1 MKSIEVQNLS
11 KVFDN
16 PLSGRLVVLDGISFT
31 VEFGGFLSILGP
43 SGSGKSLLL
52 QIIAGLERPTEGTI
66 RLGHPGAEPAAA
78 GPAHANGSAHR
89 NGSRIGFV
97 FQAPR
102 LLPWKR
108 AGENIRY
115 VLTGRSLG
123 RSEEDRIIDWV
134 LGITGLL
141 PYKGYYPH
149 QLSGG
154 MQQRLAIARALAYD
168 ADVILMDEP
177 FSNLDEITA
186 CNLREEVARI
196 WAETKKTILFVTH
209 DICEACF
216 LGSEI
221 ILLTP
226 KPTRIYERFAIDLP
240 RPRVYGSEELFE
252 KERQVLRTFEQSVA
266 AHTARP
272 VAR

>member
-123 RSEEDRIIDWV
+123 RSEERTARSSISSSRCS
-134 LGITGLL
+134 TR
-141 PYKGYYPH
+141 P
-149 QLSGG
+149 
-154 MQQRLAIARALAYD
+154 AI
-168 ADVILMDEP
+168 V
-177 FSNLDEITA
+177 
-186 CNLREEVARI
+186 
-196 WAETKKTILFVTH
+196 
-209 DICEACF
+209 
-216 LGSEI
+216 G
-221 ILLTP
+221 
-226 KPTRIYERFAIDLP
+226 
-240 RPRVYGSEELFE
+240 
-252 KERQVLRTFEQSVA
+252 RTSANPQSVGWARCA
-266 AHTARP
+266 AANASRQK
-272 VAR
+272 